1 MKKTLT
7 IILMLVAAGLYT
19 ADLFAQAGN
28 LSDVSAQATIGATVG
43 SGASS
48 AAGAPGPD
56 TEDYP
61 DDETDGEEGGEDVE
75 DEGAADNL

>member
-1 MKKTLT
+1 
-7 IILMLVAAGLYT
+7 MLVAAGLYT

-48 AAGAPGPD
+48 TAGAPGPD
-56 TEDYP
+56 TED
-61 DDETDGEEGGEDVE
+61 
-75 DEGAADNL
+75 